1 MLCIQINERTW
12 LSRMEYLYYKNIL
25 DIVGSRRYE
34 SHVLW
39 TQWSEFWN
47 FLDFAAIRLKNVQR
61 YRIISND
68 MQPISLVSWRCYE
81 FSVLQP
87 TTMDSQHDVNIW
99 QYAEFPALQNFTV
112 HIFSLQ
118 CITKF
123 HQRINISYVSERINV
138 RISIVWT
145 RYIDRAM
152 SCMIHIVWPDKKYHI
167 LCSIN

>member
-12 LSRMEYLYYKNIL
+12 LSRMEYLYYKNLL

-39 TQWSEFWN
+39 KQWSEFWN
-47 FLDFAAIRLKNVQR
+47 FLDFAAIRLKNFQR
-61 YRIISND
+61 DRIISND
-68 MQPISLVSWRCYE
+68 MQPISLVSWNAMNLVYC
-81 FSVLQP
+81 
-87 TTMDSQHDVNIW
+87 SQLRWTLSMMYLAAIRW
-99 QYAEFPALQNFTV
+99 ISLQNFTV

>member
-12 LSRMEYLYYKNIL
+12 LSRMEYLFYKNIL

-47 FLDFAAIRLKNVQR
+47 FLDFAAIRLKNFQR

-87 TTMDSQHDVNIW
+87 TTMDSQHDVFGCNT
-99 QYAEFPALQNFTV
+99 LNFTV

-152 SCMIHIVWPDKKYHI
+152 SCMIHDTHIVWPDKKYHI